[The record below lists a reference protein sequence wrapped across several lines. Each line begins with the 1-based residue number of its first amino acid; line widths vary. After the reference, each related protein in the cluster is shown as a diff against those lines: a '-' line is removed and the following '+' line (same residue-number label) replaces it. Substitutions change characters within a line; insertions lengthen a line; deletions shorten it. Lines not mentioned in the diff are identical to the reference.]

1 MRWRGYEYQ
10 QRRPWI
16 PDQVGDDSK
25 RKGRFL
31 GSLGMTDKDKGP
43 GSSIENVED
52 DSKGKEANRRMLL
65 PPLRPCL
72 QRRGNDGRHEMAR
85 LQLQKEDKGN
95 DEILHCVQDDR

>member
-25 RKGRFL
+25 RKEG
-31 GSLGMTDKDKGP
+31 
-43 GSSIENVED
+43 
-52 DSKGKEANRRMLL
+52 NRRMPL
-65 PPLRPCL
+65 PPLRPSL

>member
-10 QRRPWI
+10 QQRRWI

-52 DSKGKEANRRMLL
+52 DSKRKEANASTSPSPLLTKEGKRRA
-65 PPLRPCL
+65 P
-72 QRRGNDGRHEMAR
+72 
-85 LQLQKEDKGN
+85 
-95 DEILHCVQDDR
+95 